1 MNSVEASGLTV
12 RLNGFDVL
20 NDINLS
26 LGHPSFTALIGPN
39 GAGKTTLLKTI
50 LGLLKPHSGSIKVMG
65 LDPTKESKKVRLMV
79 GYVPQRDRVSFFV
92 PMKVKDVIMMSRLV
106 WKRPPRWVTE
116 RDEVTVKKVLN
127 FVGAEELTDRRFDE
141 LSGGQQQKVLIARAI
156 VSEPRLLLLDEPF
169 SGVDVRSQSEIM
181 TLLTSLKGSGISII
195 MVTHDVSDV
204 IHIIDNLVLLYRTII
219 AAGKPKDVLR
229 EDILKSVY
237 GDRIRVY
244 THEPYPVFVPRDS
257 HG

>member
-12 RLNGFDVL
+12 KLNGFEVL
-20 NDINLS
+20 NDVNLS
-26 LGHPSFTALIGPN
+26 LDHPSFTVLIGPN

-50 LGLLKPHSGSIKVMG
+50 LGLLKPQSGSIKVMG
-65 LDPTKESKKVRLMV
+65 LDPTKKSKKVRLMV
-79 GYVPQRDRVSFFV
+79 GYVPQRDRISFFV
-92 PMKVKDVIMMSRLV
+92 PMKVKDVVMMSRLV
-106 WKRPPRWVTE
+106 WKRPPRWITE
-116 RDEVTVKKVLN
+116 SDEAAVKKVLN
-127 FVGAEELTDRRFDE
+127 FVGAEELADRRFDE

-169 SGVDVRSQSEIM
+169 NGIDVKSQSEIM
-181 TLLTSLKGSGISII
+181 SLLTNLKENGVSVI

-204 IHIIDNLVLLYRTII
+204 IHLVDNIVLLYRTII

-229 EDILKSVY
+229 EDVLKSVY
-237 GDRIRVY
+237 GDRIRIY
-244 THEPYPVFVPRDS
+244 AHEPYPVFVPRDS